1 MTHPC
6 PGAAPSVGCLQWQAL
21 EDSPDHPDPVLD
33 DNERVSYDGK
43 THTDYKKGGHRSNFW
58 LKV

>member
-21 EDSPDHPDPVLD
+21 EDSRPTTQTLFLMTMSVCPTTA
-33 DNERVSYDGK
+33 K
-43 THTDYKKGGHRSNFW
+43 HTQIIKKEDTEVISG
-58 LKV
+58 